1 MLPRYPVSASESSAL
16 EITTRMEFE
25 DFEKNKDN
33 LKIGKYLQISI
44 GNHEFLPPVQFL
56 RQYMTYQTLSHQR
69 YLYAY

>member
-1 MLPRYPVSASESSAL
+1 MIGKVLESSAL

-44 GNHEFLPPVQFL
+44 GNHESLIPI
-56 RQYMTYQTLSHQR
+56 
-69 YLYAY
+69 LYRS

>member
-1 MLPRYPVSASESSAL
+1 MIGKVSESSPL

-44 GNHEFLPPVQFL
+44 
-56 RQYMTYQTLSHQR
+56 
-69 YLYAY
+69 